1 MCFDQ
6 GRPSTLIASI
16 LGGPLAHTGPLI
28 IGDPIKA
35 VLAVLAAGQDPGAV
49 ELTASAAAVG
59 FATFATQAV
68 EGALDHGP
76 RALELAQHPAQG
88 GKGAPELLA
97 ELGKVFAQSDS
108 FIQ

>member
-1 MCFDQ
+1 MSFDQ
-6 GRPSTLIASI
+6 GRPGALIASI
-16 LGGPLAHTGPLI
+16 FGGPLAYISSLL

-35 VLAVLAAGQDPGAV
+35 VLALLAAGQDPGAV
-49 ELTASAAAVG
+49 ELTGGAAAVG
-59 FATFATQAV
+59 FAAFAAQAV

-88 GKGAPELLA
+88 GKSAPELLA

-108 FIQ
+108 LIQ